1 MCVEYRVYSKNTFG
15 GLLFSGGVILL
26 ELHRSVHANWFT
38 IFFLNNLFC
47 SCPFFFS
54 VTKLS
59 IVGSILFIVVQK
71 RIVELST
78 AEVLLIIA
86 CVGSFLQVLM
96 YLSNTN
102 DPFTYLE
109 KGVAAVFFREPTE
122 KANTSDSK
130 KKED

>member
-1 MCVEYRVYSKNTFG
+1 MC
-15 GLLFSGGVILL
+15 LF
-26 ELHRSVHANWFT
+26 FY
-38 IFFLNNLFC
+38 
-47 SCPFFFS
+47 FS

-59 IVGSILFIVVQK
+59 IFGSILLIVVQK
-71 RIVELST
+71 RMVEFTT

-96 YLSNTN
+96 YLSNTS

-109 KGVAAVFFREPTE
+109 KGVAAIFFREPTE

-130 KKED
+130 KKKE